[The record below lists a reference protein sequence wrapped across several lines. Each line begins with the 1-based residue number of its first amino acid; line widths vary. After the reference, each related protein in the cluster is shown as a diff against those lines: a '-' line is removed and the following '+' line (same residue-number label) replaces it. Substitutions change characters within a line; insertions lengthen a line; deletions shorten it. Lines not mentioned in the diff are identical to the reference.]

1 MEWLAPERYAAELE
15 AEAGR
20 LGAAAARQPVTTIV
34 PNCPEWTIHDLV
46 THVGSG
52 HRYAA
57 DVLEAGGP
65 VAYER
70 VGAPSDP
77 DVWTPW
83 LLDGAQRLN
92 AAVAAVGF
100 TGETWTWHP
109 SHQTAGFW
117 LRRMVHDQVVH
128 RFDAD
133 PDGDLAPD
141 LAADGV
147 ADLLLSFE
155 MFDGLN
161 GDGETLQFSATDIPR
176 SWHVTLTS
184 SGIKWTDGDHA
195 ADVTLTAPARD
206 LLLILNRR
214 LAAPRIDGDPA
225 LWDRWLT
232 ASRF

>member
-20 LGAAAARQPVTTIV
+20 LGAAAARLPIATIV
-34 PNCPEWTIHDLV
+34 PTCPEWTVHDLV

-52 HRYAA
+52 HHYAA
-57 DVLEAGGP
+57 DVLATGGP
-65 VAYER
+65 VEYER

-92 AAVAAVGF
+92 AAVADRGF
-100 TGETWTWHP
+100 GSEVWSWHP
-109 SHQTAGFW
+109 RHQTAGFW
-117 LRRMVHDQVVH
+117 LRRMVHDQVIH

-133 PDGDLAPD
+133 PTGDVAPD

-147 ADLLLSFE
+147 SDLLLSFE
-155 MFDGLN
+155 MFEALRGH
-161 GDGETLQFSATDIPR
+161 GETLQFSATDIPR

-184 SGIKWTDGDHA
+184 SGITWNDGDHG
-195 ADVTLTAPARD
+195 ADVTLTAPVRE

-214 LAAPRIDGDPA
+214 LPAPRADGDAA
-225 LWDRWLT
+225 LWEQWQEG
-232 ASRF
+232 SRF

>member
-20 LGAAAARQPVTTIV
+20 LGAAAARLPIATIV
-34 PNCPEWTIHDLV
+34 PSCPEWTVHDLV

-65 VAYER
+65 VEYER

-92 AAVAAVGF
+92 AAVVAVGF
-100 TGETWTWHP
+100 SNEAWTWHP
-109 SHQTAGFW
+109 RHQTAGFW
-117 LRRMVHDQVVH
+117 QRRMVHDEVVH

-133 PDGDLAPD
+133 PDGELAPD

-147 ADLLLSFE
+147 SDLLLSFKTFE
-155 MFDGLN
+155 TMR
-161 GDGETLQFSATDIPR
+161 GDGETLQFSATDVPR

-184 SGIKWTDGDHA
+184 SGITWDDGDRG
-195 ADVTLTAPARD
+195 ADVTVTAPVLE
-206 LLLILNRR
+206 LLLTLNRR
-214 LAAPRIDGDPA
+214 RATSQPAGDAA
-225 LWDRWLT
+225 LWERWLA